1 MVALVD
7 LVQFQLDSANEL
19 EQVLSDETQ
28 AITQRISS
36 QIESVA
42 LKKNE
47 LVERLKITDQRIA
60 AHPDV
65 TKLSDD
71 DNLSAKVSDIQAIIT
86 RCQEINL
93 VNGEALARAEMS
105 FRKLNNLL
113 QETNRKAGMTYNAGG
128 KTQSISTLG
137 TNIKA

>member
-7 LVQFQLDSANEL
+7 LVQFQLDNANEL
-19 EQVLSDETQ
+19 EQVLSEETQ
-28 AITQRISS
+28 AITQRLSTE
-36 QIESVA
+36 IEKVA
-42 LKKNE
+42 SKKSE
-47 LVERLKITDQRIA
+47 LVERLKNTDQRIA
-60 AHPDV
+60 QHPHV
-65 TKLSDD
+65 AQLSDD
-71 DNLSAKVSDIQAIIT
+71 ASLAAKVSAIQAIIA

-93 VNGEALARAEMS
+93 VNGDALARAEMS